1 MSPNFCN
8 PIRKVVDELLVT
20 STTAS
25 KNEKPPRDK
34 SPKKRARGSKKGG
47 RGRFASRDPSGGSRD
62 RALIGNI

>member
-25 KNEKPPRDK
+25 KNEKTPRDK

-47 RGRFASRDPSGGSRD
+47 RG
-62 RALIGNI
+62 ALRRGTRREARETAL